1 LTILALGRQNPS
13 KKTMPT
19 LENIARV
26 RVRAQQDIPTLVK
39 RGLLTEND
47 STYALFSPNF
57 ARWLSREITAPVL
70 IV

>member
-1 LTILALGRQNPS
+1 LTILALGRQTPS

-39 RGLLTEND
+39 RGLPTEND